1 MSIKIHDKLV
11 SANDTFYLVD
21 AEDVE
26 YKGTSIINHLFVVLT
41 ETEYY
46 EKLANNEINANTPYL
61 IISDRNSGEINYANS
76 N

>member
-61 IISDRNSGEINYANS
+61 IISDRNSEEINYANS